1 MVVEVP
7 VAQVFALHATA
18 AHKLIVALNRS
29 LQAPQELTALVLI
42 LGQLAGRVAVHMRLR
57 ELLAICPATHARMR
71 QWNALWPLETH
82 EVSIWQSGRA
92 RCSIFCGG
100 IQLPARD
107 PTAAEAPQPG
117 KVSLT
122 VLRPLL
128 LSALSAGW
136 GLYGKLRAGLGLR
149 GSPAA
154 GRRPVLGHGRAGR
167 QGGCSAPPSPPANS
181 QRALPSAPLHVP
193 HTGRCTTP
201 LATSSSKGSAR
212 H

>member
-7 VAQVFALHATA
+7 VAQVLALHAAA

-42 LGQLAGRVAVHMRLR
+42 LGQLAGRVAEHMRLR
-57 ELLAICPATHARMR
+57 ELPAICPATHARMR
-71 QWNALWPLETH
+71 QWNALWPLEIH

-107 PTAAEAPQPG
+107 PTAAEAQQPG

-122 VLRPLL
+122 ALRPLL
-128 LSALSAGW
+128 LSAQSVEWAV
-136 GLYGKLRAGLGLR
+136 YGKLRAGLGLR

-154 GRRPVLGHGRAGR
+154 GWRPVLGHGRVGNYKY
-167 QGGCSAPPSPPANS
+167 CIPW
-181 QRALPSAPLHVP
+181 QRF
-193 HTGRCTTP
+193 R
-201 LATSSSKGSAR
+201 
-212 H
+212 